1 MKKDDTFTTC
11 LGIVFGLGIVLVVGT
26 LLDGWALS
34 KIWNWFIPPI
44 FKLTPLT
51 LWQAIGVSMVFEL
64 FIRNNKKASAKQ
76 DDSSDKT
83 LGEAIWVSIVEVTLT
98 PLLSVGIA
106 WIVLQFA
113 F

>member
-1 MKKDDTFTTC
+1 MRDNDVLTTC
-11 LGIVFGLGIVLVVGT
+11 LGLITSILLLLVVGT
-26 LLDGWALS
+26 LVDGWALS
-34 KIWNWFIPPI
+34 VIWNWFIPTL

-64 FIRNNKKASAKQ
+64 FTRNNKKAKEKSDSDAKTAGQ
-76 DDSSDKT
+76 VVVAS
-83 LGEAIWVSIVEVTLT
+83 LVEVITV
-98 PLLSVGIA
+98 PVLSVFIA